1 MCEHDTSCLPPPPSA
16 DPLFLD
22 EKARDSLLVGTTGGG
37 YLGFGSGRPPGVPV
51 APPPDV
57 CVSYVKISGS
67 GAGSQN
73 ARALG
78 VRVGDRLVAVTSRS
92 LGPTPD
98 ARDAAIDL
106 AAGRGERGAQ
116 CHPLAALRWRRGVGG
131 AALTKVSSRMTECA
145 RACVC
150 RWMEAVVKLF
160 SCMKRLF
167 IVKRIA
173 ISSGLSLISVPHVY
187 VYEFAALWQ

>member
-1 MCEHDTSCLPPPPSA
+1 M
-16 DPLFLD
+16 
-22 EKARDSLLVGTTGGG
+22 
-37 YLGFGSGRPPGVPV
+37 

-106 AAGRGERGAQ
+106 AAGRPERGAQ

-131 AALTKVSSRMTECA
+131 AALTKVSANTGGGGGGGAAMISGVSKHCI
-145 RACVC
+145 
-150 RWMEAVVKLF
+150 LF
-160 SCMKRLF
+160 VFLCGTTSTML
-167 IVKRIA
+167 
-173 ISSGLSLISVPHVY
+173 L
-187 VYEFAALWQ
+187 QM